1 MTAAKERRLSPSEY
15 KFVEHKLYFYR
26 DNKRLIEEYL
36 ARSDELIHSTK
47 RREFGMPGGKR
58 PIHQS
63 HVEATAIQLV
73 ILEEKARREKFWV
86 EAIEDVLELLPDEDR
101 KLVELKYFQQL
112 STNSAVAMQLNMSD
126 SSFYRRKD
134 EVVWRFTN
142 RFGLV

>member
-1 MTAAKERRLSPSEY
+1 M
-15 KFVEHKLYFYR
+15 
-26 DNKRLIEEYL
+26 
-36 ARSDELIHSTK
+36 
-47 RREFGMPGGKR
+47 
-58 PIHQS
+58 
-63 HVEATAIQLV
+63 V

-134 EVVWRFTN
+134 EVVWRFAN